1 MLSQSCKYGI
11 RAAIYLALK
20 EKEGFISINEIS
32 KNLNIP
38 FHFLTKT
45 LQLLTQ
51 IKLLQSNK
59 GPKGGVRLAISAERI
74 TLMEIVL
81 AIDGAKLFEQCIIG
95 LPGCGV
101 LKPCPLH
108 EEWTAALEIIKR
120 TLNERTLGHLA
131 RKVKDESLRITDLN
145 NADFLSNLDSSKK

>member
-11 RAAIYLALK
+11 RAVIYLALK
-20 EKEGFISINEIS
+20 EKEGFVSINEIS
-32 KNLNIP
+32 KNLDVP

-45 LQLLTQ
+45 LQMLTQ
-51 IKLLQSNK
+51 KKLLQSNK
-59 GPKGGVRLAISAERI
+59 GPKGGVRLSISAERI

-101 LKPCPLH
+101 LKSCPLH

-120 TLNERTLGHLA
+120 TLNEKTLRHLA
-131 RKVKDESLRITDLN
+131 RRVIDESLRITDLN
-145 NADFLSNLDSSKK
+145 NADFLSALD

>member
-11 RAAIYLALK
+11 RAAIYLAAK
-20 EKEGFISINEIS
+20 EKSRFVSIAEIS
-32 KNLNIP
+32 KDLGIP

-51 IKLLQSNK
+51 KNLLQSIK
-59 GPKGGVRLAISAERI
+59 GAKGGVKLALPAEKI

-81 AIDGAKLFEQCIIG
+81 AIDGAKLFDQCIIG
-95 LPGCGV
+95 LPGCGI

-108 EEWTAALEIIKR
+108 EEWVAALEILKK
-120 TLNERTLGHLA
+120 TLNEKTLAQLGK
-131 RKVKDESLRITDLN
+131 RVKDESLRITDLN
-145 NADFLSNLDSSKK
+145 KAAFLE

>member
-1 MLSQSCKYGI
+1 LLSQSCKYGI

-20 EKEGFISINEIS
+20 EKKGFISISEIS
-32 KNLNIP
+32 TNLEIP

-51 IKLLQSNK
+51 KKLLQSSK
-59 GPKGGVRLAISAERI
+59 GPKGGVRLSISAERI

-108 EEWTAALEIIKR
+108 EEWVAALEIIKR
-120 TLNERTLGHLA
+120 TLNEKTLAYLG
-131 RKVKDESLRITDLN
+131 RKVQDENLRITDMN
-145 NADFLSNLDSSKK
+145 NADFLK